1 MLYKTITKAIATT
14 ANPVELIL
22 TMEAED
28 RAAAVADPAAPL
40 AVAEVPAA
48 VDVPLLLSITAAASK
63 DFNEDSSREAKV
75 TYRLLVLEF
84 EQLSGYCCQQQ

>member
-28 RAAAVADPAAPL
+28 RAAAVADPTAPL

-48 VDVPLLLSITAAASK
+48 VDVPLVLSITAAASK
-63 DFNEDSSREAKV
+63 DFNEDSKQRS
-75 TYRLLVLEF
+75 
-84 EQLSGYCCQQQ
+84 